1 MTKNAFPTVNP
12 VCHCFR
18 RVRDFWILLLMLL
31 FGLPAVVQAQF
42 IFKTINRT
50 VTITKY
56 TGTGGAVTIPS
67 TTNGYPVTSI
77 GPEAFS
83 ECTSLSSLTIGTN
96 VTSIED
102 WAFQYCSNLTSV
114 TMPN

>member
-77 GPEAFS
+77 GTNAF
-83 ECTSLSSLTIGTN
+83 
-96 VTSIED
+96 
-102 WAFQYCSNLTSV
+102 A
-114 TMPN
+114 